1 MRSTTMGSPHQE
13 EAKSSEQPS
22 VACNKREEDRE
33 VVDDGAEVAEE
44 DHGDDGKGDDE
55 LRARRHTTEVLLGA
69 VLLRARSTGY

>member
-1 MRSTTMGSPHQE
+1 
-13 EAKSSEQPS
+13 
-22 VACNKREEDRE
+22 